1 MLTQRN
7 TLFITLAITFT
18 SLLLNVQALALPVSQ
33 TEGVHYS
40 YLKRNVN
47 ATISAPVNPKAPLVQ
62 RDIPPPVLK
71 AIDTVGKFIKRDSLV
86 AERDIPQTQSVHYSY
101 LKRNVNTTLSTP
113 VNPKQGQP
121 QPGVPLVQRD
131 IPPQG
136 MKVIETVG
144 KYIKRDSLAEHDI
157 PHPHRRNVNTTISA
171 PLNPKQGQQTQ
182 PGVPLVQR
190 DIPPQVMKVIE
201 TVGKYIKRD
210 SLERNVNPTIST
222 PVNPKQGQLQPSV
235 PLVQRDIPP
244 QVMKVIET
252 VGKYI
257 KRDSLAKRDIPPQV
271 MKVIETVGKLV

>member
-71 AIDTVGKFIKRDSLV
+71 AIETVGKFIKRDSLV

-131 IPPQG
+131 IPPQV

-171 PLNPKQGQQTQ
+171 PLNPKQGQTQ
-182 PGVPLVQR
+182 PAVPLVQR
-190 DIPPQVMKVIE
+190 DIPAPVLKMIE

-210 SLERNVNPTIST
+210 SLERNGNATIST
-222 PVNPKQGQLQPSV
+222 PVNPKHDLPAQTGA
-235 PLVQRDIPP
+235 PLAQRDIPP

-271 MKVIETVGKLV
+271 MKAIETIGKLV